1 MNRARSRSWSTALVA
16 RLLPL
21 ALAFGVCYPLL
32 AQRSRDPLT
41 PQQED
46 QIREVADQ
54 PNERIK
60 LYLQF
65 IDERTDTIHQT
76 VRRPA
81 DQHPGADI
89 HTAMEEFTRL
99 VDELEDNIDAYDQ
112 QHVDARKGLKLAIER
127 SSKWS
132 GILNE
137 PPSSPEYDFARK
149 TAIEAADSL
158 HQAATEVS
166 KSQEEYFGKHKPPKK

>member
-1 MNRARSRSWSTALVA
+1 MKRAHLRCGAVA
-16 RLLPL
+16 PPVRLI
-21 ALAFGVCYPLL
+21 ALAVLLGATVPTL
-32 AQRSRDPLT
+32 AQHSRDPLT

-54 PNERIK
+54 PSERIK

-65 IDERTDTIHQT
+65 IDERSDTIHQT
-76 VRRPA
+76 VRRPV

-89 HTAMEEFTRL
+89 HTKMEEFTRL
-99 VDELEDNIDAYDQ
+99 VDELEDNIDTYDQ
-112 QHVDARKGLKLAIER
+112 QHADARKGLKLALER
-127 SSKWS
+127 AAKWN

-149 TAIEAADSL
+149 TALEASDSL
-158 HQAATEVS
+158 RQAVTEVL
-166 KSQEEYFGKHKPPKK
+166 KSQEEYFGKHKAPKK